1 MVFHSKLKGKLIL
14 ETTQNI
20 TNLKCKQNISNNL
33 LSKAV
38 LILKHTK
45 KGFP

>member
-1 MVFHSKLKGKLIL
+1 M
-14 ETTQNI
+14 ETTYNI

-38 LILKHTK
+38 IILKQTK
-45 KGFP
+45 KGFPYPWH